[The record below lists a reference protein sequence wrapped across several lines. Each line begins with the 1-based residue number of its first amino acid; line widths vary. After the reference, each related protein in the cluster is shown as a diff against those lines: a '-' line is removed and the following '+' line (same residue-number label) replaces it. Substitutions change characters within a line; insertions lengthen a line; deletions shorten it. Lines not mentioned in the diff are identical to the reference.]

1 MTIKHG
7 SPQDHFTVKQ
17 QYFIHDCDR
26 GLPMSLQ
33 WSFFSCTT
41 YSISVCLGNEFP
53 LCPRS
58 TWPQTVGRNPLAIA
72 SDWLF
77 AQLWDTQRLA
87 PPTRPTGHVAWD
99 ISDTACS
106 NVSDTKYT
114 SGQEVNL
121 TSNFK
126 CVFLKCYRTC
136 IWCSPLDLQKRF
148 EGKPFWN
155 ETFQPFLQLSSGTFL
170 NFHARMLIV
179 LLLITCDRQ
188 DSQADAPIM

>member
-53 LCPRS
+53 LSPRS

-77 AQLWDTQRLA
+77 AQLWHTQRLA

-99 ISDTACS
+99 ISDTS
-106 NVSDTKYT
+106 EHVVSDTKYT

-121 TSNFK
+121 TSYFK
-126 CVFLKCYRTC
+126 CVFLKCHRNC
-136 IWCSPLDLQKRF
+136 ICIFKSDLKANPSGILYYF
-148 EGKPFWN
+148 HIFHCNTNNTKFYSCKSHLSAAKFWYI
-155 ETFQPFLQLSSGTFL
+155 S
-170 NFHARMLIV
+170 
-179 LLLITCDRQ
+179 
-188 DSQADAPIM
+188 